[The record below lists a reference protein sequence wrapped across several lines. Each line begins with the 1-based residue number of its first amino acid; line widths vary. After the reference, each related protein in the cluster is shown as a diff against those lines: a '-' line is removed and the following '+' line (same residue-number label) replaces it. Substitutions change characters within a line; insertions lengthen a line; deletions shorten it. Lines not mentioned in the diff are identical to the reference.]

1 MRVIS
6 LLPAATEMVAY
17 LGATEHLVGISH
29 ECDFPPVVGSR
40 ARVTRSSLPESD
52 SIASAR
58 EIDTEVRVAADSGRS
73 LFTLD
78 VERIRALHPDVILT
92 QALCDVCAVNEGD
105 VRELAARLSPVPRVI
120 TLGGTSIDG
129 IMDDI
134 RAVAEALGV
143 RDEADELTAGEYAR
157 LRTVHETLKAA
168 AAPRPRAL
176 LVEWS
181 DPVFVAGHWGPEQIR
196 RAGGID
202 VLGVEGAHSVTA
214 THEACAAADPDIVIF
229 APCGYAI
236 DAARREAE
244 QALAQWP
251 WLRGRQVWAMDAN
264 GLVSR
269 PGPRVVDGVEAMARI
284 FFPSGF
290 TPIDHLH
297 AVRVDRHQ

>member
-1 MRVIS
+1 MRVVS

-29 ECDFPPVVGSR
+29 ECDFPTVVGSR
-40 ARVTRSSLPESD
+40 ARVTRSSLPEIGSVT
-52 SIASAR
+52 SAR
-58 EIDTEVRVAADSGRS
+58 EIDAEVRVAADSGRS

-78 VERIRALHPDVILT
+78 AERIRALHPDVILT
-92 QALCDVCAVNEGD
+92 QALCDVCAVNEDD
-105 VRELAARLSPVPRVI
+105 VRELAARLSPVPHIV

-129 IMDDI
+129 IMRDI
-134 RAVAEALGV
+134 RAVADALGV
-143 RDEADELTAGEYAR
+143 PDEADELIAGEYAR
-157 LRTVHETLKAA
+157 LRTVHQTLKAA
-168 AAPRPRAL
+168 AAPRPRVL

-181 DPVFVAGHWGPEQIR
+181 DPVYVAGHWGPEQIR

-202 VLGVEGAHSVTA
+202 VLGVAGAHSVTA
-214 THEACAAADPDIVIF
+214 THEACAAADPEIVLF
-229 APCGYAI
+229 APCGYTI
-236 DAARREAE
+236 DAARQEAE

-251 WLRGRQVWAMDAN
+251 WLQGRQLWAMDAN

-269 PGPRVVDGVEAMARI
+269 PGPRVVDGVEAMARV

-290 TPIDHLH
+290 TPVDHRH